1 MREVAPSCL
10 AVLAS
15 MVFFSFF
22 WAPYVELISH
32 NSDLREGRDL
42 VDRVVVYGAVTAYL
56 TWPQG
61 EPKNIEATDQPQT
74 DRSRGSTPLVKLH
87 RKAFIAQQ
95 CWLGTVPERFTNVP
109 TSLLATL
116 TRSYLS

>member
-1 MREVAPSCL
+1 MREVALSCL

-32 NSDLREGRDL
+32 ASTDLATVKGWIWFTG
-42 VDRVVVYGAVTAYL
+42 VVVFGAVTAYL

-61 EPKNIEATDQPQT
+61 EAEK
-74 DRSRGSTPLVKLH
+74 
-87 RKAFIAQQ
+87 
-95 CWLGTVPERFTNVP
+95 
-109 TSLLATL
+109 
-116 TRSYLS
+116 Y

>member
-1 MREVAPSCL
+1 MREIALSCL

-32 NSDLREGRDL
+32 ASPDLATVKGWIWFTG
-42 VDRVVVYGAVTAYL
+42 VVVFGAVSAYL

-61 EPKNIEATDQPQT
+61 EAEK
-74 DRSRGSTPLVKLH
+74 
-87 RKAFIAQQ
+87 
-95 CWLGTVPERFTNVP
+95 
-109 TSLLATL
+109 
-116 TRSYLS
+116 Y